1 MVVCVSGD
9 TLAALGGC
17 VRDWVL
23 HHPCPLFAFYP
34 SFSEAQQQ
42 LCTSKQELSE
52 LQKLLEEE
60 RDRRLTAEN
69 ALSLAKEQIQ
79 R

>member
-1 MVVCVSGD
+1 MCLE
-9 TLAALGGC
+9 THLQPCEA
-17 VRDWVL
+17 VL
-23 HHPCPLFAFYP
+23 EPGLCISRALFAFYP
-34 SFSEAQQQ
+34 SFSEVHQQ

-69 ALSLAKEQIQ
+69 SLSLAKEQIPG
-79 R
+79 